1 MSRRLKIALL
11 QLVSL
16 GRNRDA
22 NLQKGDELCRLAASA
37 GADLALFPEM
47 WSIGYQAFD
56 PERPDDRKA
65 WLSLAVAAED
75 SFVTHFGDLAQKLG
89 MAIGITYLER
99 RPGAPRNTLALF
111 DRHGKLALSY
121 SKVHLGPWNPP
132 DNACAAGDEFPVC
145 ALDTRLGSIR
155 IGVMICFDR
164 EFPEAAR
171 MLMLNGAELI
181 LTPNACDLDDRKSG
195 VGDVRIAQFRS
206 RAFENLVA
214 VAMANYA
221 APQCDGRS
229 VAFDPDGTLVVQAD
243 STERI
248 VLAEFDLEWLREYRK
263 REAGRDAPRSPE
275 KYAAITSTEHSR
287 PLGSRPA

>member
-22 NLQKGDELCRLAASA
+22 NLQKGDEFCRLAASA

-75 SFVTHFGDLAQKLG
+75 SFLTHFGDL
-89 MAIGITYLER
+89 
-99 RPGAPRNTLALF
+99 
-111 DRHGKLALSY
+111 
-121 SKVHLGPWNPP
+121 
-132 DNACAAGDEFPVC
+132 
-145 ALDTRLGSIR
+145 
-155 IGVMICFDR
+155 
-164 EFPEAAR
+164 AR

>member
-22 NLQKGDELCRLAASA
+22 NLQKGDEFCRLAASA

-111 DRHGKLALSY
+111 DRHGKPALSY
-121 SKVHLGPWNPP
+121 SKVHLGPWNPL
-132 DNACAAGDEFPVC
+132 DNTC
-145 ALDTRLGSIR
+145 R
-155 IGVMICFDR
+155 IGAMICFDR

-287 PLGSRPA
+287 PLRSRPA